1 MIIEAAVGVVILVV
15 ALIVLRAFSKDDLAM
30 YDLPLGQRFVTT
42 DAEASKISQEGL
54 KRINAKLRAS
64 AGRSEVMS
72 FKERTRYIRQLMDE
86 FFNYAIITSKIS
98 SVMVDTVPSE
108 WVMSPNAD
116 PDKRLLYIHGGAFFA
131 GSPKSCLLYTSDA
144 ADE

>member
-1 MIIEAAVGVVILVV
+1 MLTEAAVGVVILVAV
-15 ALIVLRAFSKDDLAM
+15 LIVLRACGKDDLAM

-72 FKERTRYIRQLMDE
+72 FKERTLYIRQLMDE
-86 FFNYAIITSKIS
+86 FFNYVAIPSNIS
-98 SVMVDTVPSE
+98 SVMAGTVPSE
-108 WVMSPNAD
+108 WVVSTDAD

-131 GSPKSCLLYTSDA
+131 GSPKSHRIVTSRLS
-144 ADE
+144 